1 MASKRSLL
9 RRSPL
14 QGRARGLTLI
24 ELMVTVGILG
34 IVLAVATPSLAD
46 FMNKRRVR
54 LVADELSTLMVYA
67 RSEAG
72 LRNRRVNVFFSSG
85 NSQSCYTI
93 AEFSALGRCDCSST
107 PICTGG
113 FLQLKTVSI
122 PSLTGVSLAP
132 AEQLRYET
140 GRPGVEGFALAFMVP
155 SLQANPNNAMVEITG
170 GRGYQL
176 RMQLTPLGR
185 PTLCSPNGSYSD
197 VPRCAAPLRES

>member
-1 MASKRSLL
+1 MKPRCKASIPVRHQ
-9 RRSPL
+9 R
-14 QGRARGLTLI
+14 GRGLTLI
-24 ELMVTVGILG
+24 ELMVTVGVLG
-34 IVLAVATPSLAD
+34 IVLAVAAPSLAD

-85 NSQSCYTI
+85 GSQSCYTI

-122 PSLTGVSLAP
+122 PALTGVSLTP
-132 AEQLRYET
+132 SEDLRYDT
-140 GRPGVEGFALAFMVP
+140 GREGVVGYALAFMVP
-155 SLQANPNNAMVEITG
+155 TLQTAPGNVMVQISG

-185 PTLCSPNGSYSD
+185 PTLCTPNGSYSD
-197 VPRCAAPLRES
+197 VPRCAAPATES

>member
-1 MASKRSLL
+1 MKPH
-9 RRSPL
+9 RSPVIPVRR
-14 QGRARGLTLI
+14 QRGRGLTLI

-34 IVLAVATPSLAD
+34 IVLAVAAPSLSD

-85 NSQSCYTI
+85 SSQSCYTI

-122 PSLTGVSLAP
+122 PALTGVSLKP
-132 AEQLRYET
+132 SQDLKYDT
-140 GRPGVEGFALAFMVP
+140 GNPDVEGYAMAFMVP
-155 SLQANPNNAMVEITG
+155 SLQTAPNNVTVGISG

-176 RMQLTPLGR
+176 RMQLSPLGR
-185 PTLCSPNGSYSD
+185 PTLCTPNGSYND
-197 VPRCAAPLRES
+197 VPRCAAPATES